1 MDWTFSFAARWS
13 SQNSSSPPRIPLHR
27 FRELVDHN
35 FLLLLV
41 VLA

>member
-13 SQNSSSPPRIPLHR
+13 NRNSSSPPRIPLRR
-27 FRELVDHN
+27 FRGLTDHN